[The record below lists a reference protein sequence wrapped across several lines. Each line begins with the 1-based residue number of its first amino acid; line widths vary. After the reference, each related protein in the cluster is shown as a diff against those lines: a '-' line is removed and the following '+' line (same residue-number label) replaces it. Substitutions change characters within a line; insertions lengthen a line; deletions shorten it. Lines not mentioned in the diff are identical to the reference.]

1 MADFTTVFNKEIF
14 EKEYGKANHIDYFFT
29 TRKTFETK
37 EVVLKDLS
45 RSTKKVP
52 TVNNFIVLNLNLTD
66 ITKED
71 IINVEIW
78 GDKGY
83 YYQSKILNNSG
94 FFPLF
99 SLKLKKDTQIFLKL
113 FIEKNNSDNENY
125 INFITIPKK
134 YQEVNV
140 I

>member
-113 FIEKNNSDNENY
+113 FIEKNNKENENY

-134 YQEVNV
+134 YQEVET

>member
-113 FIEKNNSDNENY
+113 FIEKNNKESENY

-134 YQEVNV
+134 YQEVET

>member
-14 EKEYGKANHIDYFFT
+14 EKEYCKANHIDYFFT

-113 FIEKNNSDNENY
+113 FIEKNNKENENY
-125 INFITIPKK
+125 INFITIHKK
-134 YQEVNV
+134 YQEVET

>member
-1 MADFTTVFNKEIF
+1 MADFKTVFNKEIF

-37 EVVLKDLS
+37 EIVLKDLS

-113 FIEKNNSDNENY
+113 FIEKNNKESENY

-134 YQEVNV
+134 YQEV
-140 I
+140 

>member
-52 TVNNFIVLNLNLTD
+52 TVNNFIVLNLNLND

-113 FIEKNNSDNENY
+113 FIEKNNNDNENY

-134 YQEVNV
+134 YQEVDT

>member
-37 EVVLKDLS
+37 EIVLKDLS

>member
-134 YQEVNV
+134 YQEV
-140 I
+140 

>member
-37 EVVLKDLS
+37 EIVLKDLS

-113 FIEKNNSDNENY
+113 FIEKNNKESENY

-134 YQEVNV
+134 YQEV
-140 I
+140 

>member
-134 YQEVNV
+134 YQEVDT

>member
-37 EVVLKDLS
+37 EIVLKDLS

-99 SLKLKKDTQIFLKL
+99 GLKLKKDTQIFLKL
-113 FIEKNNSDNENY
+113 FIEKNNKESENY

-134 YQEVNV
+134 YQEV
-140 I
+140 

>member
-99 SLKLKKDTQIFLKL
+99 SLKLKKDKEIFLKL
-113 FIEKNNSDNENY
+113 FIEKNNKENENY

-134 YQEVNV
+134 YQEVET

>member
-37 EVVLKDLS
+37 EVVEKDLS

-52 TVNNFIVLNLNLTD
+52 TVNNFIVLNMNLND

-113 FIEKNNSDNENY
+113 FIEKNNKEDENY

-134 YQEVNV
+134 YQEVDV

>member
-37 EVVLKDLS
+37 EIVLKDLS

-113 FIEKNNSDNENY
+113 FIEKNNKESENY

-134 YQEVNV
+134 YQEVDV

>member
-37 EVVLKDLS
+37 EVVEKDLS

-52 TVNNFIVLNLNLTD
+52 TINNFIVLNMNLND

-99 SLKLKKDTQIFLKL
+99 SLKLKKIH
-113 FIEKNNSDNENY
+113 
-125 INFITIPKK
+125 K
-134 YQEVNV
+134 YF
-140 I
+140 

>member
-1 MADFTTVFNKEIF
+1 MADFQTVFNKEIF

-37 EVVLKDLS
+37 EIVNSDLS
-45 RSTKKVP
+45 RKTEKVG
-52 TVNNFIVLNLNLTD
+52 TINNFIVFNLNLNNILKTD
-66 ITKED
+66 EIH
-71 IINVEIW
+71 VEIW

-83 YYQSKILNNSG
+83 FYQGKMINNMG

-113 FIEKNNSDNENY
+113 FIKKKEEDNENY
-125 INFITIPKK
+125 VNFITIPKK
-134 YQEVNV
+134 YQEIENV
-140 I
+140 

>member
-37 EVVLKDLS
+37 EVVEKDLS

-52 TVNNFIVLNLNLTD
+52 TINNFIVLNMNLND

-113 FIEKNNSDNENY
+113 FIEKKNNDDENY

-134 YQEVNV
+134 YQDVDV

>member
-52 TVNNFIVLNLNLTD
+52 TVNNFIVLNLNLND

-113 FIEKNNSDNENY
+113 FIEKNNNDNENY

-134 YQEVNV
+134 YQKVDT

>member
-113 FIEKNNSDNENY
+113 FIEKNNKENENY
-125 INFITIPKK
+125 INFITIHKK
-134 YQEVNV
+134 YQEVET

>member
-37 EVVLKDLS
+37 EIVLKDLS

-52 TVNNFIVLNLNLTD
+52 TVNNFIVLNLNLND

-113 FIEKNNSDNENY
+113 FIEKNNKENENY

-134 YQEVNV
+134 YQEVDT